1 MDHPQQDASRDASR
15 DATTNVSLNPL
26 DDIVITT
33 TSPTSTA
40 KRRRTV
46 TVATD
51 CCRTCRLRKVKCT
64 GNPGNGPCVNC
75 ARLDLSCPFNQ
86 DGSPSYISGK
96 VLRSTPSHSHTEAG
110 TVRKR
115 AQRACSLCHS
125 NKTKC
130 SGDLPKCKRC
140 EANDLACEYTPAKRK
155 FTHVPVSSS
164 SSRGHKTT
172 PSNQRSASSDAGGPT
187 INRNRDNFILA
198 IDASILNAEYNSLT
212 VFIDATNRSNR
223 EILFRKDIIMKH
235 MDAYFQYIYYMPCMG
250 FFRRNTVYQ
259 EIQDGT
265 FDPATAAAMCAVTSL
280 FVNPGEAGRVFS
292 MKCSEQVEL
301 YVFHSI
307 FRFAEKVLILYA
319 LNGYHNFLHGHLAK
333 VWQCFGIAT
342 RLMLGLQVNWDIR
355 PRDRSFAHQETM
367 RRIVWQ
373 FFYLDRLLAGG
384 YEEYI
389 GCRDEIMKIRLPCS
403 EEAFKADRAVIV
415 ERLHEKSKSKGN
427 MGIHGYQLRLIDIRH
442 RVLVATTKMGV
453 SRSANRSRLEP
464 SKLMAIMNGFQNELS
479 EVNTSLPEQLKLNDQ
494 NIARVMTSED
504 RTGYVFIHS
513 CLASVTID
521 LYSLCLP
528 GLREQLSAD
537 LLCKLPPEFIAKC
550 QKQAVAHALCLARF
564 CETLQR
570 RLDQQPYTGR
580 LKLVGCSSMVKFTT
594 QCLRVLLI
602 ALQHDLYRE
611 LADHTTAPL
620 WSNGPAD
627 DPHIRGLIDALLKIN
642 KSWCQI
648 IPRNQQSY
656 ERNRAAVEQFYQT
669 RMYADQ
675 KSMGQLPRSSTTG
688 HMRLPGPQHILE
700 TAFVLPIKE
709 TCRQMPNDAAAA
721 AQWFGASRPS
731 AQSVTESLQDS
742 DFDVE
747 FGPPGLPMLLAEAQ
761 GVSPTP
767 TDEVDT
773 FDDTDDLLLI
783 SNKTTKMARLND
795 LLSPENPTNLVS
807 DRGSLVPLANL
818 GHSRI
823 FQPLTRHH
831 TPRSHA
837 TPDYDGYTE
846 QYDDSQRGN
855 HI

>member
-1 MDHPQQDASRDASR
+1 MDDPQWDTSRDASR
-15 DATTNVSLNPL
+15 DSTTNVSPNPR
-26 DDIVITT
+26 DDSIITNII
-33 TSPTSTA
+33 PVPTA

-46 TVATD
+46 PITTD

-64 GNPGNGPCVNC
+64 GNPGNGPCANC
-75 ARLDLSCPFNQ
+75 ARLDLPCPFNEY
-86 DGSPSYISGK
+86 GSPSGISGK

-115 AQRACSLCHS
+115 AQRACSQCHS
-125 NKTKC
+125 HKTKC

-155 FTHVPVSSS
+155 FTHVPVNSSR
-164 SSRGHKTT
+164 SRGHKVTF
-172 PSNQRSASSDAGGPT
+172 SYQSSASSDTGGPT
-187 INRNRDNFILA
+187 IVNNGDNFILS
-198 IDASILNAEYNSLT
+198 IDASILNAE
-212 VFIDATNRSNR
+212 
-223 EILFRKDIIMKH
+223 EILFRKDVIMKH
-235 MDAYFQYIYYMPCMG
+235 MDAYFEYIYYMPCMG

-307 FRFAEKVLILYA
+307 FRFAEEVLILYA

-342 RLMLGLQVNWDIR
+342 RLMIGLQVNWDVR

-403 EEAFKADRAVIV
+403 EEAFRADRAVIV
-415 ERLHEKSKSKGN
+415 ERLHEKPKGKGN

-442 RVLVATTKMGV
+442 RVLVAARKMWTGRGAH
-453 SRSANRSRLEP
+453 RSQLEP
-464 SKLMAIMNGFQNELS
+464 SKLMSIMNGFQNELS
-479 EVNTSLPEQLKLNDQ
+479 EVNASLPEHLKLNDQ
-494 NIARVMTSED
+494 NITRAMTSED
-504 RTGYVFIHS
+504 GTGYVFIHS

-528 GLREQLSAD
+528 GLREQLSTD
-537 LLCKLPPEFIAKC
+537 LLCKLPPEFITKSH
-550 QKQAVAHALCLARF
+550 KQAVAHALCLARF

-570 RLDQQPYTGR
+570 RLDRQSYTGK

-602 ALQHDLYRE
+602 ALQHELYQD

-627 DPHIRGLIDALLKIN
+627 EPHIRDLIDALLKIN

-656 ERNRAAVEQFYQT
+656 ERNKAAVEQFYQT

-675 KSMGQLPRSSTTG
+675 KPLGQSPRSNTTG
-688 HMRLPGPQHILE
+688 RTRLPGPQHILE
-700 TAFVLPIKE
+700 TAFVLPIE
-709 TCRQMPNDAAAA
+709 EVWGHMPNDAAAA

-731 AQSVTESLQDS
+731 TQSDTELIEDGE
-742 DFDVE
+742 FDVE

-773 FDDTDDLLLI
+773 FDATDDLLLI
-783 SNKTTKMARLND
+783 SNKMTKMPRFND
-795 LLSPENPTNLVS
+795 LLSPENPTSFVS
-807 DRGSLVPLANL
+807 DRVSLVPLANL

-823 FQPLTRHH
+823 VQHP
-831 TPRSHA
+831 TPRSAPQSAA
-837 TPDYDGYTE
+837 TPNYDGYSG
-846 QYDDSQRGN
+846 QYDHSQRD
-855 HI
+855 HYI